1 MNRATDA
8 PLSSAGPRVYDWY
21 EMSQPKR
28 ISEARGE
35 FSDMVNR
42 AAYRG
47 ERVLITRHGKP
58 IAAVVS
64 AGDLALLEALEDRAD
79 MDAIDAA
86 LADPDNQEEI
96 PWEQVKAELG
106 L

>member
-1 MNRATDA
+1 
-8 PLSSAGPRVYDWY
+8 
-21 EMSQPKR
+21 MSQPKR

-64 AGDLALLEALEDRAD
+64 ASDLEFLEALEDRAD
-79 MDAIDAA
+79 MEAIDAA
-86 LADPDNQEEI
+86 LADPNNQEEI

>member
-1 MNRATDA
+1 MAET
-8 PLSSAGPRVYDWY
+8 
-21 EMSQPKR
+21 KR

-35 FSDMVNR
+35 FSELVNR
-42 AAYRG
+42 AAYRH
-47 ERVLITRHGKP
+47 ERVLLTRHGKP
-58 IAAVVS
+58 IAAIIS
-64 AGDLALLEALEDRAD
+64 KEDLEYLEALEDRDDLAA
-79 MDAIDAA
+79 MDAA